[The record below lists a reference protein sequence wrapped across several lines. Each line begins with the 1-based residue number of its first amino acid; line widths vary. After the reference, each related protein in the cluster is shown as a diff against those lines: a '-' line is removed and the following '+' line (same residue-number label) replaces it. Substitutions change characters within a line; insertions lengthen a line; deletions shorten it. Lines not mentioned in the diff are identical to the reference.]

1 MIKGAKFKR
10 FNVASALM
18 SREYRNVNR
27 AKIKEDSRK
36 YRYFEYT
43 EIPWVIRQQ
52 KGNTMIL
59 QSEYVLDYQLFDD
72 KDYMDMTEREI
83 GKIRTGIV
91 WESSGI
97 REWLNRDFF
106 QEAFS
111 KEEQERIIVKEIRTP
126 ISTFTDKT
134 TYDRVFLPSVE
145 EMINGFDERTGAV
158 RANNSLKLF
167 EEQAPCYFSQFA
179 DAKKINESLPMGYGL
194 RTRGTVNE
202 YNGTFTYGE
211 SCDGQSIQAGMLK
224 NWRLDVPMGIR
235 PVILVDV
242 TDICEV

>member
-18 SREYRNVNR
+18 SKDYRNVNR

-111 KEEQERIIVKEIRTP
+111 KEEHL
-126 ISTFTDKT
+126 
-134 TYDRVFLPSVE
+134 FL
-145 EMINGFDERTGAV
+145 
-158 RANNSLKLF
+158 L
-167 EEQAPCYFSQFA
+167 
-179 DAKKINESLPMGYGL
+179 L
-194 RTRGTVNE
+194 RTRPHTTA
-202 YNGTFTYGE
+202 YSYP
-211 SCDGQSIQAGMLK
+211 ALK
-224 NWRLDVPMGIR
+224 K
-235 PVILVDV
+235 
-242 TDICEV
+242 